1 MTGSYLIYRTVFLES
16 KDSTGFG
23 SPGELV
29 KTLAIT
35 RATTASLSAE
45 KKELEKIMKEQS
57 SHIQLLETTVENLQQ
72 ALVEKDEACKK
83 QAARAR
89 QQERIK
95 DLALRQV
102 ESLKEQLVSACEC
115 ERSKKSKNIP

>member
-1 MTGSYLIYRTVFLES
+1 MFLES

-35 RATTASLSAE
+35 RATTASLTAE
-45 KKELEKIMKEQS
+45 KKELEKTMKEQS
-57 SHIQLLETTVENLQQ
+57 SHIQALETNVESLQQ

-102 ESLKEQLVSACEC
+102 ESLKEQLVSVL
-115 ERSKKSKNIP
+115 